1 MKSYSNFIIEKKKG
15 TAVASPAPGDPL
27 DPKGRK
33 KIDKKFSD
41 PANPPKVA
49 NPEAPKPAPKPT
61 AVNQADVSKQAAKYR
76 RAERVKGATGGKT
89 TGSLSKGTL
98 SFPGDRSGAT
108 ARVKADI
115 EARKGFSGS
124 RSGGLKSDE
133 TSKFVDRSVRQQ
145 RAIKQGVP
153 DPFTSK
159 TPAPA
164 RPFKG
169 ISKKTKPGSPV
180 DSLPDP
186 FKSATSN
193 PKNIKPK
200 PKAPSGPGP
209 ATSQAIKDI
218 RSSMSRRGVQ
228 TTETDVVQRYMR
240 KAQDAGRRIDPD
252 LVGAQGV
259 KASGAKPEMVG
270 KRAPSGAGARF
281 RAQADAARDIA
292 NKRDLDLDKAVRNL
306 TKTGNVRGAGGTPFK
321 GYPVDLPKKTPATFL
336 SFSQKVKRQFEP
348 PKPPKLPKPPKSS
361 SYKLPNTATN
371 AGTTRVRDTQPRTI
385 NPSTNKPTSQN
396 TTRSGYKP
404 EFKPQSGSEMV
415 TGGKSKPKVTVNKT
429 GTKPS
434 LTPRP
439 TTPLTDKERKVADAL
454 RKAALSGKDA
464 DGNILSNAE
473 RKARFQQSRNPRM
486 AVPTSPS
493 GTSGTGGTGGGSM
506 KPFKPSSGS
515 GGGALATYKPP
526 TPKPQKPPKPTPAQ
540 VQRTPRLAAAAKNA
554 PVTKGMLRQMGG
566 RALGLA
572 GSAYDAASSYQEYK
586 KRGDSDLR
594 AGVKSAFRTGLGY
607 AGGALGGLAGAIG
620 GGGIGSAVTGTAGAI
635 GGYSAGTWLADKIL
649 GATRYERKK
658 RAREK
663 AAAKAAANQK

>member
-1 MKSYSNFIIEKKKG
+1 MKSYSKFIIEKKKG
-15 TAVASPAPGDPL
+15 TAVASPAPNDPM
-27 DPKGRK
+27 DPKGRR
-33 KIDKKFSD
+33 KIEKKFSN
-41 PANPPKVA
+41 PSNPPKVA
-49 NPEAPKPAPKPT
+49 NPEAPKPSKPE
-61 AVNQADVSKQAAKYR
+61 AVKQADVSKQAATYR
-76 RAERVKGATGGKT
+76 RAQRVKGATGGKT

-108 ARVKADI
+108 AKAKSDI
-115 EARKGFSGS
+115 EARKGFSDS
-124 RSGGLKSDE
+124 KSGGLKADE
-133 TSKFVDRSVRQQ
+133 TSKYVKRGVRQD
-145 RAIKQGVP
+145 RALKQGIP
-153 DPFTSK
+153 DPFDPK
-159 TPAPA
+159 TPKAPA

-169 ISKKTKPGSPV
+169 IARGTKSGSP
-180 DSLPDP
+180 SMPDP
-186 FKSATSN
+186 FKSSTTKPKTS
-193 PKNIKPK
+193 PK

-218 RSSMSRRGVQ
+218 RSSMSRRGIK
-228 TTETDVVQRYMR
+228 TTEADVAQRYMR
-240 KAQDAGRRIDPD
+240 GMQDKGRRVDPD

-270 KRAPSGAGARF
+270 KRAPSGSGAKF
-281 RAQADAARDIA
+281 RAQADATKDISKARSA
-292 NKRDLDLDKAVRNL
+292 DLDKAIKNL
-306 TKTGNVRGAGGTPFK
+306 TNTGNVRGAGGTPFK
-321 GYPVDLPKKTPATFL
+321 GYPVNLPKKTGTPSTFKD
-336 SFSQKVKRQFEP
+336 FSQKAKQFEP
-348 PKPPKLPKPPKSS
+348 PKPPKLPEPPKSS

-385 NPSTNKPTSQN
+385 NPSTNKPTSKN

-429 GTKPS
+429 GTKPT
-434 LTPRP
+434 LTSRP
-439 TTPLTDKERKVADAL
+439 TTPLTDKEKKVADAL

-464 DGNILSNAE
+464 DGNILSTAE
-473 RKARFQQSRNPRM
+473 RKSRFQQSRNPRM

-506 KPFKPSSGS
+506 KPFKPPSGS

-572 GSAYDAASSYQEYK
+572 GSAYDAVSSYQEYK

-607 AGGALGGLAGAIG
+607 AGGALGGLLGAIG

-635 GGYSAGTWLADKIL
+635 GGYSAGTWLADKVL

-658 RAREK
+658 KAREK

>member
-1 MKSYSNFIIEKKKG
+1 MKSYSKFIIEKKKG
-15 TAVASPAPGDPL
+15 TVSASPAPGDPL

-49 NPEAPKPAPKPT
+49 NPEAPKPNPAPKPT

-124 RSGGLKSDE
+124 KSGGLKSDE
-133 TSKFVDRSVRQQ
+133 TSRFVDRSVRQQ

-169 ISKKTKPGSPV
+169 ISKKTKTGSP
-180 DSLPDP
+180 SIPDP
-186 FKSATSN
+186 FKSATTD
-193 PKNIKPK
+193 PKKVTPK

-270 KRAPSGAGARF
+270 KRAPSGSGARF
-281 RAQADAARDIA
+281 RAQADAARDIS
-292 NKRDLDLDKAVRNL
+292 KRRTVDLDKALRNL
-306 TKTGNVRGAGGTPFK
+306 TKTGDVRGTGGTPLKPSITRKTGTPSTFK
-321 GYPVDLPKKTPATFL
+321 D
-336 SFSQKVKRQFEP
+336 FSQKAKQFEP
-348 PKPPKLPKPPKSS
+348 PKPPKLPKPPKSP
-361 SYKLPNTATN
+361 SYKLPDTRTN
-371 AGTTRVRDTQPRTI
+371 VGTTRVKDTQPRTV
-385 NPSTNKPTSQN
+385 NPSTNKPIYQN
-396 TTRSGYKP
+396 ATRSGYKP

-415 TGGKSKPKVTVNKT
+415 KGGKSKPKVTVNKT
-429 GTKPS
+429 GTKPT

-439 TTPLTDKERKVADAL
+439 TTPLSDTEKKVADAL

-464 DGNILSNAE
+464 DGNILSTAE

-515 GGGALATYKPP
+515 GGGALATYKP
-526 TPKPQKPPKPTPAQ
+526 KPQKPPKPTPAQ

-554 PVTKGMLRQMGG
+554 PVTQASLNKTLRGIGG

-572 GSAYDAASSYQEYK
+572 GAGYDAVSSYQEYR
-586 KRGDSDLR
+586 KRGDSQKR

-607 AGGALGGLAGAIG
+607 AGGALGGLAGLIG
-620 GGGIGSAVTGTAGAI
+620 GGGIGSAALGTAGAI
-635 GGYSAGTWLADKIL
+635 GGYSAGTWLADKVL

-663 AAAKAAANQK
+663 AAAANQK